1 MRDDYRSWRAATSAW
16 KTSIRYWEYVHCS
29 AAACCAR
36 AAARR
41 PTSGSFRRSQS
52 TANTSQGSTETAW
65 VGRVIAASPPHSR
78 LMIACWARYPRAPV
92 RCDAGRWVDR
102 ESVREVTRGAIP
114 PPRPPGA
121 GERVPHSA
129 PGLESLR
136 QSRCPSQIVMQ
147 ETTVFTYR
155 VSLSKTEW
163 AKASKARR
171 AAGDLWTRLVKIHR
185 FCRRRQWPW
194 PTETHL
200 KAHFKRR
207 LPLHSQ
213 TVQAL
218 IEKFCATID
227 GVRTKHQSGDKHA
240 RYPRF
245 FNPIFKGQ
253 ALKIG
258 VRVVTDRK
266 VQ

>member
-1 MRDDYRSWRAATSAW
+1 MVPFLHPDHLVRVNGYRIAHQVLSL
-16 KTSIRYWEYVHCS
+16 
-29 AAACCAR
+29 
-36 AAARR
+36 
-41 PTSGSFRRSQS
+41 F
-52 TANTSQGSTETAW
+52 ANHD
-65 VGRVIAASPPHSR
+65 V
-78 LMIACWARYPRAPV
+78 
-92 RCDAGRWVDR
+92 
-102 ESVREVTRGAIP
+102 
-114 PPRPPGA
+114 
-121 GERVPHSA
+121 
-129 PGLESLR
+129 
-136 QSRCPSQIVMQ
+136 
-147 ETTVFTYR
+147 
-155 VSLSKTEW
+155 
-163 AKASKARR
+163 
-171 AAGDLWTRLVKIHR
+171 
-185 FCRRRQWPW
+185 RRRLSCKRQRSSPIVFPCPRQNGQKPPKLDALPGISGRAWSRSIASAVGASGPG
-194 PTETHL
+194 PRTKTQL